1 MADNIKDI
9 LQELSDLL
17 NRISQQNQE
26 SLQRQE
32 EFRAKMHGQEERDSV
47 LRQEQQYRNKI
58 KLNVDEIRCTAEK
71 NMWLSDKQGDEDGH
85 LKERLLQMLDR
96 HNQVLESVIGRLNVS
111 PKKGRLR
118 TSRSV
123 LWCWLSRAWS
133 AAAPRLAP

>member
-26 SLQRQE
+26 SLQRQD
-32 EFRAKMHGQEERDSV
+32 EFRAKMHGQGERDSV

-58 KLNVDEIRCTAEK
+58 KSNVDEIRCTAEK
-71 NMWLSDKQGDEDGH
+71 NMWLSDKPGAEDVH

-111 PKKGRLR
+111 PKKGRL
-118 TSRSV
+118 
-123 LWCWLSRAWS
+123 
-133 AAAPRLAP
+133 